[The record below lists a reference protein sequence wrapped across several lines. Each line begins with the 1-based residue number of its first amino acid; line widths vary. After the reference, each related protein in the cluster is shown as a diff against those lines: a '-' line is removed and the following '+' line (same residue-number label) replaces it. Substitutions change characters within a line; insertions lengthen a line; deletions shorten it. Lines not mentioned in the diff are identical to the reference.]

1 MPLTELEHLKQL
13 AEIIK
18 PKIDDLNE
26 TYLAL
31 RTQIQTLVARQDSN
45 ITAATEDSEVIDARI
60 DAWGNEHGS
69 LGTNIRE
76 GQLRLEE
83 AINDGQAGTQEQIQ
97 ELAETR
103 INGLLEEVDAQERRR
118 QEMSHEAD
126 TRLESD
132 SSLQT
137 QIQELSEA
145 DLRMAVMV
153 SEIRETLRKLKE
165 E

>member
-31 RTQIQTLVARQDSN
+31 RTQIQTLAARQDAD
-45 ITAATEDSEVIDARI
+45 ITAATEDSEVIDARV

-118 QEMSHEAD
+118 QEISHEAE